1 MITMIAGQGPLQQA
15 MVRVKGGEW
24 GHVSVVKEPAKHGM
38 AWHVKCTHCGKVFQ
52 GNAMRIRSH
61 LLGHPEKVSGCPSC
75 PPEARE
81 ELRLSY
87 LAKSQV
93 ERKKRQ
99 NRTLKTTTTTSSRE
113 RASHDSSQ
121 ENNNTALQEQQL
133 MQGKDVMVEQAFR
146 SMVFQAGGLNANLS
160 PIQSMARPFFVLF
173 LMY

>member
-1 MITMIAGQGPLQQA
+1 M
-15 MVRVKGGEW
+15 
-24 GHVSVVKEPAKHGM
+24 SVVKEPAKHGM

-81 ELRLSY
+81 ALRLSY

-99 NRTLKTTTTTSSRE
+99 NRTLKTTS
-113 RASHDSSQ
+113 RASHESQ
-121 ENNNTALQEQQL
+121 ENALQQKDALVDLQQR
-133 MQGKDVMVEQAFR
+133 QGERLSVEQTFR
-146 SMVFQAGGLNANLS
+146 SMVFQAGGLPANFVNLL
-160 PIQSMARPFFVLF
+160 PFKSMVRLFFPALRQIYF
-173 LMY
+173 